1 MTSGLSET
9 ISETHSIPLLLTI
22 RCLPGL
28 ILTHTRLM
36 LPSTDPMRPL
46 RFEPQAGVPLALAF
60 LRIDHTWVRII
71 FYHSVLTHA
80 RHWAVCLSPCS
91 VEILSTHALQPSGNQ
106 QELPSWKRF
115 LSMQ

>member
-9 ISETHSIPLLLTI
+9 ISENTHYAIVLTF

-28 ILTHTRLM
+28 ILTRTRLM

-71 FYHSVLTHA
+71 FYHSVLTA
-80 RHWAVCLSPCS
+80 LSKPYPHTRS
-91 VEILSTHALQPSGNQ
+91 RLSLIHI
-106 QELPSWKRF
+106 
-115 LSMQ
+115 